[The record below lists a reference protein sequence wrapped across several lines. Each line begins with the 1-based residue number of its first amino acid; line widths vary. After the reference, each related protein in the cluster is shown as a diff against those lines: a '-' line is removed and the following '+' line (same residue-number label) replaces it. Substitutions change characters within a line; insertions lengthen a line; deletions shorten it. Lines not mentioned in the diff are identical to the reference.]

1 MKSRRAERGSIVA
14 AAVELVFG
22 YVRVEVG
29 RHCYE
34 GKGKLGLGLDIFKLI
49 HINMGRVT
57 RPVRDEIFIISFL

>member
-1 MKSRRAERGSIVA
+1 MKSRRAERGSIAA

-22 YVRVEVG
+22 CVIVEVG

-49 HINMGRVT
+49 HIITGRVAQFVCGFDWF
-57 RPVRDEIFIISFL
+57 RL